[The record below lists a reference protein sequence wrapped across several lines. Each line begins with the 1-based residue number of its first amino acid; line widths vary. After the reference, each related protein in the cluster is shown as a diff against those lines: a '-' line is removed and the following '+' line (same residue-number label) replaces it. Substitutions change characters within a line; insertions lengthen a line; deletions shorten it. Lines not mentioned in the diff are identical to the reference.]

1 MGLLAGSVCVSLT
14 LAVIVCVY
22 VCVCACVLCA
32 VPCVVVTLWA
42 TSADSNNLKHIG
54 SELFTTLW
62 QGWFCVSAF
71 YDPDKK
77 LSVLV
82 NSTLNHTQTH
92 THTHT
97 VHTHTRVQ

>member
-1 MGLLAGSVCVSLT
+1 MWGYLRVLVCV
-14 LAVIVCVY
+14 AYPGCHCVR

-42 TSADSNNLKHIG
+42 TSADSNNLKHFG

-82 NSTLNHTQTH
+82 NSTLNHTRIHKQCTH
-92 THTHT
+92 TPEYSENC
-97 VHTHTRVQ
+97 